1 MRVCALACVCL
12 GGDKAMAGTKEP
24 TGTEPL
30 DGEDEKFGSA
40 NTHRVKQ
47 QFHPRLKTLSL
58 EDADRNGWKPTDR

>member
-1 MRVCALACVCL
+1 
-12 GGDKAMAGTKEP
+12 MAGTKEP